1 MTNKLL
7 AGFTAFV
14 FGGLW
19 MTPARGEVTLVAADL
34 QSLVAV
40 TQPGWSGMGGD
51 VDIVLPAVQVLA
63 LTASGSAVG
72 ITATLD
78 GVSNW
83 NPRGQ
88 DRDRAVVLG
97 TTFNDVVSDLWFNRS
112 MSYSLTLGGLAQGT
126 RYTLR
131 AWHNDSYTINTGAA
145 AGGGIVTPTLTG
157 GTIVTSTTGAITNL
171 HGLQTDASFG
181 VAMLEF
187 TADGTGATITMTRS
201 GGDFTGIPVSGLQV
215 TTLAVPEP
223 TAFGL
228 ACTSIAIA
236 AGWCLRRHSGIHCKR
251 IRFGRGDETH
261 GSPGDHRGGSV
272 DHGGAGQR
280 AGS

>member
-1 MTNKLL
+1 MTNRLL
-7 AGFTAFV
+7 AGFTAVV
-14 FGGLW
+14 FGGSAFA
-19 MTPARGEVTLVAADL
+19 PACGEVALVAADL

-40 TQPGWSGMGGD
+40 TQPGWIAMGGD
-51 VDIVLPAVQVLA
+51 VDSVLPAVQVLA
-63 LTASGSAVG
+63 LTANGSAAG
-72 ITATLD
+72 LTATLACD
-78 GVSNW
+78 TNW
-83 NPRGQ
+83 NPRGL
-88 DRDRAVVLG
+88 DRDRAAVVG
-97 TTFNDVVSDLWFNRS
+97 TTFNDVVSDLWFTRS
-112 MSYSLTLGGLAQGT
+112 LSYSLTLGGLVQGT

-131 AWHNDSYTINTGAA
+131 AWHNDSYTINSGAA
-145 AGGGIVTPTLTG
+145 AGGGTVTPTLTG

-171 HGLQTDASFG
+171 HGLQTDAAFG

-187 TADGTGATITMTRS
+187 MADGTDATITMTRS

-236 AGWCLRRHSGIHCKR
+236 AGWCLRRHSGVHYKR
-251 IRFGRGDETH
+251 VRFGRGDEDH

-272 DHGGAGQR
+272 GHGRAGQR
-280 AGS
+280 AGC

>member
-7 AGFTAFV
+7 AGFAAFV

-34 QSLVAV
+34 QSLVSV

-51 VDIVLPAVQVLA
+51 VNIVLPAVQVLA
-63 LTASGSAVG
+63 LTASGSAAG

-83 NPRGQ
+83 NPRGP
-88 DRDRAVVLG
+88 DRDRAAVVG
-97 TTFNDVVSDLWFNRS
+97 TTFNDVVSDLWFTRS
-112 MSYSLTLGGLAQGT
+112 LSYSLTLGGLVQGT

-145 AGGGIVTPTLTG
+145 AGGGTVTPTLTG
-157 GTIVTSTTGAITNL
+157 GTIMASTTGAITNL
-171 HGLQTDASFG
+171 YGLQTDASFG

-236 AGWCLRRHSGIHCKR
+236 AGWCLRRHSGIHYKSV
-251 IRFGRGDETH
+251 RFRRGDETH

-272 DHGGAGQR
+272 DHGRAGQR
-280 AGS
+280 AGC